1 MEPEERLRR
10 LRAKRDRAMNEW
22 ISVLFG
28 TYHPNPEQQLR
39 RLRAVRRR
47 LRALDRTIAETVAR
61 QS

>member
-1 MEPEERLRR
+1 
-10 LRAKRDRAMNEW
+10 MNEW

>member
-1 MEPEERLRR
+1 MEPEER

-28 TYHPNPEQQLR
+28 TYPNPEQQLR
-39 RLRAVRRR
+39 RLNAVRRR

-61 QS
+61 HD